1 MIEVKNAHYSYKT
14 QPETTKAVSGISLSI
29 AKGRYIAILGRN
41 GSGKS
46 TLARMLN
53 ALIIPDSGDIIVLG
67 MNTKEKENQLPIRK
81 KVGMIFQD
89 PDNQI
94 VGTRVL
100 EDVAFGPK
108 T

>member
-1 MIEVKNAHYSYKT
+1 MHITHTRHNRKQQRPFRYF
-14 QPETTKAVSGISLSI
+14 LSI

-41 GSGKS
+41 GSAS
-46 TLARMLN
+46 PHLPDAN

-89 PDNQI
+89 RT
-94 VGTRVL
+94 TR
-100 EDVAFGPK
+100 
-108 T
+108 